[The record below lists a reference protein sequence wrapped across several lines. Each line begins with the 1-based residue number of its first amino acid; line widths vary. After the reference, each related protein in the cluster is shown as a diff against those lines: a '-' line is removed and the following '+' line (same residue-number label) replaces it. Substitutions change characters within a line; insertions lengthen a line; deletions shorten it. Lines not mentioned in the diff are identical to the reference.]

1 MFQRFERKKLIH
13 IIIVLFL
20 STVCFIAT
28 AEAASASTDI
38 EIFQSCFFQSVTGD
52 CVKADFNN
60 DGAIDYIDFGLFGS
74 ASKYDLNGDE
84 VVNLGNN
91 KNYPSD
97 LDVFYSCYGKPA
109 TGDCIKSDFN
119 NDGIVTFS
127 DYGLL
132 LNNTAMTYDL
142 NGDGIVDWQEW
153 PDLTITNVNY
163 STLEQTI
170 ENIDYTVVNF
180 NVKYK
185 NIGKNNVTMPF
196 YITGKSE
203 NTSDY
208 PNGIAGGRIIEG
220 ANLPVAVNTEYE
232 SFSVI
237 SYSLTKGSSLNTT
250 FTFYI
255 DRFIPFGSAEDNKII
270 ESNEDNNTYSKIVT
284 IAGTENKPDLTIT
297 DIESKIE
304 VGALAANNM
313 PQTKYIYR
321 VKYKNIGSGNVKK
334 GFNITLSDSLSHL
347 TKTAVI
353 PITTEINS
361 NEERYV
367 DILFIDTSSK
377 YQKFNFNAEID
388 TEYTIDETNENNNV
402 FLKSMDVIIY
412 DWELSDLKLNKE
424 INYDNE
430 DLFFQYRISNNSK
443 GGQLPEY
450 RVDLYWDG
458 KLIKQ
463 LAYWSVS
470 QALGIGKYDNY
481 QGKLDGSYVKSGN
494 HELKL
499 VLVINGSDDTD
510 NNILTKTITIGN
522 NNDNSAMQISNI
534 QATDISKDSFN
545 IKWQTN
551 GNYDCT
557 MIYSLKDGNLDD
569 DFLISTRDQD
579 DHIFGSNFPQSNSG
593 GTYYYHLQVKN
604 QGDDVIYFKGEK
616 AYYELI
622 CYDSNR
628 NKKISSVYSFNL
640 KKSEEEKPREPK
652 EPTGTT
658 TTTVLQLQRKIT
670 ELEKQVIELEKKL
683 TILDNKFAAKY
694 SGTMFLDVENKGR
707 LWYVDPASKNRFYF
721 ENGQAAI
728 SIGSK
733 LATGISYEDI
743 QKIPVGVPDKL
754 YNLKDT
760 DSDGLPDRLE
770 SALGSDP
777 NKADSDS
784 DGFNDKQELINGY
797 NPTNNQKFDYS
808 DSLIKRLEGKM
819 LLQVAGPNSHGEIWY
834 IHKGQRWYGGTEDSM
849 YEIMKAR
856 SLGATAENIRKI
868 EVGGIEGVK

>member
-1 MFQRFERKKLIH
+1 
-13 IIIVLFL
+13 
-20 STVCFIAT
+20 
-28 AEAASASTDI
+28 
-38 EIFQSCFFQSVTGD
+38 
-52 CVKADFNN
+52 
-60 DGAIDYIDFGLFGS
+60 
-74 ASKYDLNGDE
+74 
-84 VVNLGNN
+84 
-91 KNYPSD
+91 
-97 LDVFYSCYGKPA
+97 
-109 TGDCIKSDFN
+109 
-119 NDGIVTFS
+119 
-127 DYGLL
+127 
-132 LNNTAMTYDL
+132 
-142 NGDGIVDWQEW
+142 
-153 PDLTITNVNY
+153 
-163 STLEQTI
+163 
-170 ENIDYTVVNF
+170 
-180 NVKYK
+180 
-185 NIGKNNVTMPF
+185 
-196 YITGKSE
+196 
-203 NTSDY
+203 
-208 PNGIAGGRIIEG
+208 
-220 ANLPVAVNTEYE
+220 
-232 SFSVI
+232 
-237 SYSLTKGSSLNTT
+237 
-250 FTFYI
+250 
-255 DRFIPFGSAEDNKII
+255 
-270 ESNEDNNTYSKIVT
+270 
-284 IAGTENKPDLTIT
+284 
-297 DIESKIE
+297 
-304 VGALAANNM
+304 
-313 PQTKYIYR
+313 
-321 VKYKNIGSGNVKK
+321 
-334 GFNITLSDSLSHL
+334 
-347 TKTAVI
+347 
-353 PITTEINS
+353 
-361 NEERYV
+361 
-367 DILFIDTSSK
+367 
-377 YQKFNFNAEID
+377 
-388 TEYTIDETNENNNV
+388 
-402 FLKSMDVIIY
+402 
-412 DWELSDLKLNKE
+412 
-424 INYDNE
+424 
-430 DLFFQYRISNNSK
+430 
-443 GGQLPEY
+443 
-450 RVDLYWDG
+450 
-458 KLIKQ
+458 
-463 LAYWSVS
+463 
-470 QALGIGKYDNY
+470 
-481 QGKLDGSYVKSGN
+481 
-494 HELKL
+494 
-499 VLVINGSDDTD
+499 
-510 NNILTKTITIGN
+510 
-522 NNDNSAMQISNI
+522 
-534 QATDISKDSFN
+534 
-545 IKWQTN
+545 
-551 GNYDCT
+551 

-868 EVGGIEGVK
+868 EVGGVEGVE